1 MPGMDKSFVHKHNQE
16 NVFIQDLFRPSEH
29 TFTAVSTV
37 PADHPV
43 YDISTSTYLVE
54 VGRQANMAICHRFY
68 DVPFDTRFI
77 VVSIQWE
84 FPDYQPLPPP
94 AARPLKVDITFAGRK
109 VFMGRTWFR
118 TESVF
123 SRDGQV
129 LMKGKARFYLADE
142 NEEPGRDTVCD
153 APLERLDYYHH
164 ADFLQ
169 VHNPDNVLITPPE
182 HVSRNGQFC
191 SHMSV
196 DPHHFYFFEH
206 PCTHVPGM
214 MLLEAGKQLALCA
227 AKQQYEQLAAS
238 CGELVVGK
246 VKFRRFALLNRKIR
260 LTAGM
265 EPVETIPG
273 RRLVSVVIGFHQAE
287 EQLGKI
293 ECLAAFV

>member
-1 MPGMDKSFVHKHNQE
+1 MRGMDKSFVHKQNQE
-16 NVFIQDLFRPSEH
+16 NVFIQDLFRQSEH

-43 YDISTSTYLVE
+43 YDVSTSTYLVE

-84 FPDYQPLPPP
+84 IPDN
-94 AARPLKVDITFAGRK
+94 RPLVNPGAGPWEVKITFAGRK
-109 VFMGRTWFR
+109 VFLGRTWFR
-118 TESVF
+118 TESLF
-123 SRDGQV
+123 FRDGQV

-142 NEEPGRDTVCD
+142 NEEPGRDTVCE
-153 APLERLDYYHH
+153 ASLERLDYYHH

-182 HVSRNGQFC
+182 HVSSNGQFC

-227 AKQQYEQLAAS
+227 AKQQYEHLAPS
-238 CGELVVGK
+238 HGDLVAGK

-260 LTAGM
+260 LKAGM
-265 EPVETIPG
+265 EPVEMAPG
-273 RRLVSVVIGFHQAE
+273 RGLVRASIGFHQEE

-293 ECLAAFV
+293 ECLASFV